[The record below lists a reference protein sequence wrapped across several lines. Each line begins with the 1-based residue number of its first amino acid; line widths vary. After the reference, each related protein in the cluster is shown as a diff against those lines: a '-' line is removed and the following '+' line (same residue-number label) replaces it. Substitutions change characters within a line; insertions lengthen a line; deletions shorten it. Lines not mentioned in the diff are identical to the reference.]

1 MKKTIVVL
9 VALALVLS
17 SAFAQAAAES
27 QTILPVGGRHD
38 EPFNNEEG
46 RQRAF
51 L

>member
-27 QTILPVGGRHD
+27 QTTAKQGSVY
-38 EPFNNEEG
+38 
-46 RQRAF
+46 
-51 L
+51 